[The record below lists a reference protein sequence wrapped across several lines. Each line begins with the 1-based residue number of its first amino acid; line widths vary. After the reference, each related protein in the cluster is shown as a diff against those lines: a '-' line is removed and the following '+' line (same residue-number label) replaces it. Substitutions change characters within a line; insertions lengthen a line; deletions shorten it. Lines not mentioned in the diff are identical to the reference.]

1 MAYTLGLDEVCIET
15 CTRPTPC
22 TTYMCEHADR
32 RTYIDIHITYIQKCV
47 HAWINTEQ
55 RTCRQ
60 TERDR
65 ETERHHRDRQTDGR
79 TCETAD
85 LQTYVHTCMYNHA
98 NIQKGTHTH
107 AKRARRD
114 TDTSLHLR
122 FSASSIRRRILRV
135 GGWIS
140 VSFVFAWT
148 PRCQSCL
155 DQHTPAHSTLS
166 QHSQHLSSPVG
177 TEPSSEKLMSLQGSK
192 AR

>member
-107 AKRARRD
+107 THTQNGHAETQTPLSIFVSQLPPSEDEFSESAAGSP
-114 TDTSLHLR
+114 SLS
-122 FSASSIRRRILRV
+122 FSLGLLAVRV
-135 GGWIS
+135 AWIS
-140 VSFVFAWT
+140 TRQRTA
-148 PRCQSCL
+148 L
-155 DQHTPAHSTLS
+155 
-166 QHSQHLSSPVG
+166 
-177 TEPSSEKLMSLQGSK
+177 
-192 AR
+192 

>member
-107 AKRARRD
+107 TQNGHAETQTPLSIFVSQLPPSEDEFSESAAGSP
-114 TDTSLHLR
+114 SLS
-122 FSASSIRRRILRV
+122 FSLGLLAVRV
-135 GGWIS
+135 AWIS
-140 VSFVFAWT
+140 TRQRTA
-148 PRCQSCL
+148 L
-155 DQHTPAHSTLS
+155 
-166 QHSQHLSSPVG
+166 
-177 TEPSSEKLMSLQGSK
+177 
-192 AR
+192 